1 MLTVAAILLVAVVA
15 TLALGLCKAA
25 GRPRP
30 TPPPLHH
37 EMRFVAALHDE
48 AEHLMWGEDR

>member
-1 MLTVAAILLVAVVA
+1 MLTLVAVLLAAAVA

-25 GRPRP
+25 GRARP

-37 EMRFVAALHDE
+37 EMRLTTAMHEEVDRAIR
-48 AEHLMWGEDR
+48 EHER